1 MPTKIVLVGPNQ
13 FHIDC
18 IRNFS
23 DVQLTAVVEEKKRV
37 VKGHNRLTEEGLI
50 FSDYREVLTDEMFEG
65 VIVCNTNECC
75 DEVLVQSARA
85 GKSILCE
92 TPIFSHLQARKIW
105 TICQAYDVL
114 LGVSFPHR
122 LSLDQKVL
130 RQQINKGKLGCFQII
145 NIIKRNNSNLNSSRI
160 IPSSNVFRNIGI
172 EINLID
178 TLRWLF
184 DSEFT
189 SVRSPTMAT
198 TGGMVKAEVG
208 KWVLKMS
215 NGCQVRCDFD
225 PSFIPSEEEKPYKML
240 EIEIIESE
248 GNPGLRIPLKTIF
261 LENAWKGK
269 CLNSSKDL
277 ISQVLKN
284 FVRAIQGQQPIA
296 ATGLDM
302 LRAHEVL
309 EAISLAKHSKNEVFI

>member
-1 MPTKIVLVGPNQ
+1 MPTKIVLIGPNQ

-18 IRNFS
+18 IRNIP
-23 DVQLTAVVEEKKRV
+23 DVQLKAVVEENRRV
-37 VKGHNRLTEEGLI
+37 VKGDNRLMEKGLT
-50 FSDYREVLTDEMFEG
+50 FSGYREVLTDEMSEG
-65 VIVCNTNECC
+65 VIVCNTNEYCN
-75 DEVLVQSARA
+75 EVLVQSARA
-85 GKSILCE
+85 GKSILCA
-92 TPIFSHLQARKIW
+92 PIFSHVQARKIW

-130 RQQINKGKLGCFQII
+130 RQTINKGELGSFQII
-145 NIIKRNNSNLNSSRI
+145 NIIKRNNSDLNSSRAT
-160 IPSSNVFRNIGI
+160 SSSDVFYEIGI
-172 EINLID
+172 RINLID

-189 SVRSPTMAT
+189 SVRSTTMTT

-208 KWVLKMS
+208 KWILKMS
-215 NGCQVRCDFD
+215 NSCQVHCDFD
-225 PSFIPSEEEKPYKML
+225 LFIPSEEEKPYEML
-240 EIEIIESE
+240 EIEIIKSE
-248 GNPGLRIPLKTIF
+248 GKPVLRFPLKTIF
-261 LENAWKGK
+261 LENARKDE

-277 ISQVLKN
+277 ISQVIKN
-284 FVRAIQGQQPIA
+284 FVRAIQGRQPIA

-309 EAISLAKHSKNEVFI
+309 EAIRLAKHSKNEVFI